1 MVRKTIVVT
10 KYEYYLLGFFA
21 MCYMVEHYPVMCL
34 LFTAYILIGSA
45 IEGKVWKASSWPL
58 RLLVYVIPPVIFAA
72 CTAYYAY
79 SGRADGDYGLS
90 RAIAFLEDEGGT
102 ISMFYL
108 ILGFFCKEMLE
119 RKNSVSR
126 FLFRN
131 VEEEDPVIES
141 KDKGDDDA

>member
-10 KYEYYLLGFFA
+10 KVEYYLLGFFA
-21 MCYMVEHYPVMCL
+21 MCYFVEHYPCMCL
-34 LFTAYILIGSA
+34 LITAYVLIGTA
-45 IEGKVWKASSWPL
+45 IEGKVWKSSSWPL

-90 RAIAFLEDEGGT
+90 RVMAFLEDEGGT

-119 RKNSVSR
+119 QKNKVSR

-131 VEEEDPVIES
+131 VEEEDPADEQ
-141 KDKGDDDA
+141 KDENGDDA